1 MGRPRIQFSPFKYP
15 SSRRAEHSSPTTALH
30 TPDTGN
36 SPASTASFAV
46 SKVPLKT
53 KGNGPLHAGTPVRK
67 EPVVDLDDD
76 VQLDGVDSDVGS
88 YNYNDYNSSV
98 MSPIKLPG
106 SPLHEDEGLKDL
118 DRQEAPI
125 VDISSEFEDSEDER
139 DKEQGESLMVEQ
151 SVWDEVD
158 AEATILRVADFVERR
173 RREKTEPRGRTE
185 VQETA
190 IEKSPE
196 PGPVRSMEHSPEHNL
211 ERTTERS
218 PDSSPRSPDSSPRSP
233 EHSPLNSDRDLRHV
247 TRWSRAQ
254 WTRLSRYLRLYRA
267 TKDKRMLAPAKLER
281 EFHCPPEEVLA
292 RSEILA
298 RFVKVRRITRKQL

>member
-1 MGRPRIQFSPFKYP
+1 MARPRIQFSPFKYP
-15 SSRRAEHSSPTTALH
+15 TSRRSEPSSPKTTLH

-53 KGNGPLHAGTPVRK
+53 KGNGPLHAGTPVRR
-67 EPVVDLDDD
+67 EPAVDLDDD
-76 VQLDGVDSDVGS
+76 VQLDGVDSDAGS

-106 SPLHEDEGLKDL
+106 SPLHEADGLKGL
-118 DRQEAPI
+118 DCQEAPI

-151 SVWDEVD
+151 SVRDEVD

-173 RREKTEPRGRTE
+173 RREKAEPGGHVPSGGRTE
-185 VQETA
+185 AQERTA
-190 IEKSPE
+190 PKSPA
-196 PGPVRSMEHSPEHNL
+196 RSPERSVEHSAERNL
-211 ERTTERS
+211 ERTTETTEPS
-218 PDSSPRSPDSSPRSP
+218 AGSSPRSSA
-233 EHSPLNSDRDLRHV
+233 RDLRHAK
-247 TRWSRAQ
+247 RWSRAQ

-267 TKDKRMLAPAKLER
+267 TKDKRMLAPEKLER

-298 RFVKVRRITRKQL
+298 RFVKVRRITRKRL

>member
-1 MGRPRIQFSPFKYP
+1 MGRPRIQFSPFRYP
-15 SSRRAEHSSPTTALH
+15 SSRRAEHSSPTTSSR

-76 VQLDGVDSDVGS
+76 VQLDGVDSDAGS

-106 SPLHEDEGLKDL
+106 SPLHEDEGIKGLGQ
-118 DRQEAPI
+118 QEAPI

-151 SVWDEVD
+151 SVRDEVD

-173 RREKTEPRGRTE
+173 RREKTEPRGRRE

-196 PGPVRSMEHSPEHNL
+196 RGLARSIEHSPVHNP
-211 ERTTERS
+211 ERTTE
-218 PDSSPRSPDSSPRSP
+218 DSPDSSPRSP
-233 EHSPLNSDRDLRHV
+233 EHSPLNSDTDLRHA

-267 TKDKRMLAPAKLER
+267 TKDKRMLAPEKLER
-281 EFHCPPEEVLA
+281 EFHCPPEEVVA

>member
-15 SSRRAEHSSPTTALH
+15 SSRRAEHSSPRSALH
-30 TPDTGN
+30 TPETGN

-67 EPVVDLDDD
+67 EPPVDLDDD
-76 VQLDGVDSDVGS
+76 VQLDGTDSDAGS

-106 SPLHEDEGLKDL
+106 SPLHEEEDLKGL

-151 SVWDEVD
+151 SVRDEVD

-173 RREKTEPRGRTE
+173 RREKAEPGGYASSGGRTE
-185 VQETA
+185 AQKTGP
-190 IEKSPE
+190 EKTPERSPE
-196 PGPVRSMEHSPEHNL
+196 RSLEHSPDRNSQ
-211 ERTTERS
+211 RTTEAS
-218 PDSSPRSPDSSPRSP
+218 PEASPRSPRSPRSQ
-233 EHSPLNSDRDLRHV
+233 DGVLRHAE
-247 TRWSRAQ
+247 RWSRAQ
-254 WTRLSRYLRLYRA
+254 WTHLSRYLRLYRA
-267 TKDKRMLAPAKLER
+267 TKDKRMLAPEKLER

-298 RFVKVRRITRKQL
+298 RFVKVRKITRKRL